1 MGSRLTGA
9 SDAGGWA
16 KIAILDH
23 CLASSHVVDVA
34 TPSVIH
40 TCARS
45 WHCGMLVIFIAG
57 SNKWHCLL
65 ITGDRLRSVYD
76 KKPHC
81 YAEDNITEFNCTHL

>member
-40 TCARS
+40 TCVPDHGTVAC
-45 WHCGMLVIFIAG
+45 W
-57 SNKWHCLL
+57 
-65 ITGDRLRSVYD
+65 
-76 KKPHC
+76 
-81 YAEDNITEFNCTHL
+81 